1 MYIYIYIYTYI
12 CIYYYVLMPPEH
24 VPQVR
29 ASADAGGL
37 GRKHPHLSVAVD
49 PLRHS
54 DPVAV
59 RGC

>member
-1 MYIYIYIYTYI
+1 
-12 CIYYYVLMPPEH
+12 MPPEH

-54 DPVAV
+54 DPVAI